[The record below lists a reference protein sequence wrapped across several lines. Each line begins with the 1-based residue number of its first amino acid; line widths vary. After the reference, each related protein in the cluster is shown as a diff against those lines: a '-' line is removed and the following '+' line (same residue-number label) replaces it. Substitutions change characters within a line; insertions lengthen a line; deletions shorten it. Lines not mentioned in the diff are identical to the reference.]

1 MTLMTMAAAA
11 TPPPSSSVQHEQLIN
26 LTSLNNH
33 AAILFATDEW
43 FATAENLLN
52 DAPPTFEPTLFC
64 EQGKVMD
71 GWETRRRRSAGHDW
85 CVIKLCSGLSS
96 NTGIDSV
103 HRSYMLSQIELDTA
117 YFTGNQTP
125 RISIEAMR
133 VIPPPSI
140 TSNDDDNTTT
150 HDDDNK
156 NEDYLYNWMPGA
168 ATRLARGPG
177 GKGVRGTG
185 QSPTVIARALD
196 ACRSVARRRQQQSN
210 YQGDNPSGEWM
221 TVLPMTPLQPGYET
235 SRYHTFEIMDEVKR
249 RIEMMGGVTHVK
261 FNYFPDG
268 GVARIKVF
276 GHPCIIPPV
285 EKKKMRKTPATI
297 NDCPAG
303 PTIHPH
309 SLPHPPPSSRT
320 SSYIELSSDLHGGL
334 GLACSNK
341 HYGVPSNLLR
351 PYPGKDMGDGWET
364 ARHPNRPAIVVQ
376 DPITH
381 LQDTDLKDWCVI
393 KLGLGGAKDNEG
405 IHRIIVDTRHFK
417 GNYPESVAIDGCFAN
432 HDDKLVSD
440 DDVCKSAGLEDDNDN
455 NGSTTIQW
463 FPLVKRTHLTADA
476 EHEYLRERGDIVN
489 GQRGVTHVRIS
500 ITPDGGLSRV
510 RIYGSPARDSMS
522 VEGGMRSHL

>member
-1 MTLMTMAAAA
+1 
-11 TPPPSSSVQHEQLIN
+11 
-26 LTSLNNH
+26 
-33 AAILFATDEW
+33 
-43 FATAENLLN
+43 
-52 DAPPTFEPTLFC
+52 
-64 EQGKVMD
+64 MD

-196 ACRSVARRRQQQSN
+196 ACRSVARRQQQQSN
-210 YQGDNPSGEWM
+210 YQGVNPSGEWI
-221 TVLPMTPLQPGYET
+221 TVLHMTPLQPGYET

-276 GHPCIIPPV
+276 GHPCIIPHV
-285 EKKKMRKTPATI
+285 TKKKMRKTSANI
-297 NDCPAG
+297 NDCTAG

-309 SLPHPPPSSRT
+309 SSPHPPPSSRA

-341 HYGVPSNLLR
+341 H
-351 PYPGKDMGDGWET
+351 
-364 ARHPNRPAIVVQ
+364 
-376 DPITH
+376 
-381 LQDTDLKDWCVI
+381 
-393 KLGLGGAKDNEG
+393 
-405 IHRIIVDTRHFK
+405 
-417 GNYPESVAIDGCFAN
+417 
-432 HDDKLVSD
+432 
-440 DDVCKSAGLEDDNDN
+440 
-455 NGSTTIQW
+455 
-463 FPLVKRTHLTADA
+463 
-476 EHEYLRERGDIVN
+476 
-489 GQRGVTHVRIS
+489 
-500 ITPDGGLSRV
+500 
-510 RIYGSPARDSMS
+510 
-522 VEGGMRSHL
+522 